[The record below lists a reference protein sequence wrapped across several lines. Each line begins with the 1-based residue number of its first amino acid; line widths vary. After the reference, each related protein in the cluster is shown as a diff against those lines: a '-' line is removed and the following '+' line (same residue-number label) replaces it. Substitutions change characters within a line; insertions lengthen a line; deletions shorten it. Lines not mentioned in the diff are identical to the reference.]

1 MCDARSAKIGAQRS
15 RVAVTAARVLAVCAS
30 SDHSF
35 SKSPR
40 PSITLLPGL
49 GVRGDAHCGA
59 TVRHRSRVVQ
69 DPTQPN
75 LRQVHLIHAELF
87 DELGRLGFE
96 IKPGDLGE
104 NVTTIGVDLLSLPE
118 GTLLHL
124 GATAVVRLAGLRNP
138 CWQLDNFRSGLTAAV
153 LDRAP
158 DGSLVRKSGVMGVV
172 VTGGEVV
179 AGEPV
184 VVKLPAGPLRPLQR
198 V

>member
-1 MCDARSAKIGAQRS
+1 M
-15 RVAVTAARVLAVCAS
+15 TAARVVAVCAS
-30 SDHSF
+30 PDHTF
-35 SKSPR
+35 SKPAQ
-40 PSITLLPGL
+40 PSIALLAGL
-49 GVRGDAHCGA
+49 GVRGDAHCGD
-59 TVRHRSRVVQ
+59 TVKHRSRVAQ

-87 DELGRLGFE
+87 DELGRLGFD

-118 GTLLHL
+118 DTLLHL
-124 GATAVVRLAGLRNP
+124 GASAVVRLAGLRNP
-138 CWQLDNFRSGLTAAV
+138 CWQLDNFRSGLTSAV

-179 AGEPV
+179 AGDPV